1 MALFRKTTADKSEK
15 PGVFARLSE
24 RLTATR
30 RALSGNVGQLLAR
43 KRVLDAA
50 LLEDLETVLITADL
64 GVDTATAVMADITRR
79 VSRKELSDTEA
90 VYAALRAILYEI
102 VAPCEQPW
110 PITHQPEIV
119 LMIGV
124 NGAGKTTTIG
134 KLACRLRAEGRS
146 VLLAAGDTFRAAA
159 IEQLGEWARRA
170 EVPMISQPRGADA
183 AAVAHDAL
191 QAARARAVDV
201 LLIDSAGR
209 LHTQTGLMD
218 ELAKIKRTLARLD
231 AHAPHQVILILDG
244 GIGQNALIQVEQF
257 HKAVGVTGL
266 CITKLDGTAKGGV
279 VFALAK
285 RFALPIYFVGVG
297 ESADDLRPFDARSF
311 VDAVLPTELD
321 DDRA

>member
-1 MALFRKTTADKSEK
+1 MALFRKAADDRSGK
-15 PGVFARLSE
+15 PGVFTRLGE
-24 RLTATR
+24 RLAATR
-30 RALSGNVGQLLAR
+30 RALGANVGGLLRR
-43 KRVLDAA
+43 KRILDAA
-50 LLEDLETVLITADL
+50 LLEDLETALITADL
-64 GVDTATAVMADITRR
+64 GADTTSTVMAEITRR
-79 VSRKELSDTEA
+79 VSRKELGDTEA

-102 VAPCEQPW
+102 VKPCEQPW
-110 PITHQPEIV
+110 PITHRPEIV

-134 KLACRLRAEGRS
+134 KLAVRLRAEGRS

-170 EVPMISQPRGADA
+170 EVAMISQPRGADA

-231 AHAPHQVILILDG
+231 ARAPHQVLLILDG
-244 GIGQNALIQVEQF
+244 GIGQNALAQVEQF

-311 VDAVLPTELD
+311 VDAVLPAELV

>member
-1 MALFRKTTADKSEK
+1 MALFRKTSGDKSEK
-15 PGVFARLSE
+15 PGVLTRLGE
-24 RLTATR
+24 RLAATS
-30 RALSGNVGQLLAR
+30 RALSDNVGDLLKR
-43 KRVLDAA
+43 KRTLDAA
-50 LLEDLETVLITADL
+50 LLEDLETALITADL

-79 VSRKELSDTEA
+79 ISRKELGDAQA
-90 VYAALRAILYEI
+90 VYGALRSILYEI
-102 VAPCEQPW
+102 VQPCEKPW
-110 PITHQPEIV
+110 PVAHKPEIV

-134 KLACRLRAEGRS
+134 KLAARLRGEGRS

-159 IEQLGEWARRA
+159 IEQLGEWARRSDVA
-170 EVPMISQPRGADA
+170 MISQPRGADA

-191 QAARARAVDV
+191 QAARARGVDV

-209 LHTQTGLMD
+209 LHTQAGLMD

-231 AHAPHQVILILDG
+231 AQAPHQVILTLDG
-244 GIGQNALIQVEQF
+244 GIGQNAVAQVEQF

-285 RFALPIYFVGVG
+285 RFGLPIYFVGVG
-297 ESADDLRPFDARSF
+297 ESVDDLRPFDARSF
-311 VDAVLPTELD
+311 VDAVLPAELLS
-321 DDRA
+321 DRT

>member
-1 MALFRKTTADKSEK
+1 MALFRKTTGDKSEK
-15 PGVFARLSE
+15 PGVFARLGE
-24 RLTATR
+24 RLAATR
-30 RALSGNVGQLLAR
+30 RALSGNVGSLLGR
-43 KRVLDAA
+43 KRTLDAA
-50 LLEDLETVLITADL
+50 LLEDLETALITADL
-64 GVDTATAVMADITRR
+64 GVDTASAVMADITRR
-79 VSRKELSDTEA
+79 VSRKELGDTEA
-90 VYAALRAILYEI
+90 VYAALRTILYEI

-134 KLACRLRAEGRS
+134 KLAVRLRAEGRS

-170 EVPMISQPRGADA
+170 EVAMISQPRGADA

-231 AHAPHQVILILDG
+231 ARAPHQVLLILDG
-244 GIGQNALIQVEQF
+244 GIGQNALAQVEQF

-311 VDAVLPTELD
+311 VDAVLPAELV

>member
-1 MALFRKTTADKSEK
+1 MAFFRKAAGDKSEK
-15 PGVFARLSE
+15 PGVLVRLGE
-24 RLTATR
+24 RLAATR
-30 RALSGNVGQLLAR
+30 RALSDNVGDLLRR

-50 LLEDLETVLITADL
+50 LLEDLETALITADL
-64 GVDTATAVMADITRR
+64 GVDTATAAMAEIAKR
-79 VSRKELSDTEA
+79 VSRQELHDAEA

-102 VAPCEQPW
+102 VRPCEQPW
-110 PITHQPEIV
+110 PITHKPEIV

-134 KLACRLRAEGRS
+134 KLAARLRAEGRS

-191 QAARARAVDV
+191 QAARSRGVDV
-201 LLIDSAGR
+201 LLIDTAGR
-209 LHTQTGLMD
+209 LHTQGGLMD
-218 ELAKIKRTLARLD
+218 ELAKIKRTLGRLD
-231 AHAPHQVILILDG
+231 AQAPHQIILTLDG
-244 GIGQNALIQVEQF
+244 GIGQNAVVQVEQF

-285 RFALPIYFVGVG
+285 RFSLPIYFVGVG
-297 ESADDLRPFDARSF
+297 ETADDLRPFDARSF
-311 VDAVLPTELD
+311 VDAVLPAELAS
-321 DDRA
+321 DRA

>member
-1 MALFRKTTADKSEK
+1 MALFRTAASDEGAKR
-15 PGVFARLSE
+15 GLFTQWGE
-24 RLTATR
+24 RLAATR
-30 RALSGNVGQLLAR
+30 RAFGTRVGGLLGGR
-43 KRVLDAA
+43 RTLDAA
-50 LLEDLETVLITADL
+50 LLEDLETALLTADL
-64 GVDTATAVMADITRR
+64 GVDTTTAVMTDITKRIT
-79 VSRKELSDTEA
+79 RKELGDTGA
-90 VYAALRAILYEI
+90 VYAALRAILYDI
-102 VAPCEQPW
+102 VRPCEQPW
-110 PITHQPEIV
+110 PITHRPEVV

-134 KLACRLRAEGRS
+134 KLAVRLRGEGRT

-170 EVPMISQPRGADA
+170 DVAVISQPRGADA

-201 LLIDSAGR
+201 LLIDTAGR

-218 ELAKIKRTLARLD
+218 ELAKIKRTLARLE
-231 AHAPHQVILILDG
+231 AQAPHQIIVTLDG
-244 GIGQNALIQVEQF
+244 GIGQNALAQVEQF

-285 RFALPIYFVGVG
+285 RYALPIYFVGVG

-311 VDAVLPTELD
+311 VDAVLPAEGH
-321 DDRA
+321 DDRT

>member
-1 MALFRKTTADKSEK
+1 MALFRKTTGDKSEK
-15 PGVFARLSE
+15 PGVFARLGE
-24 RLTATR
+24 RLAATR
-30 RALSGNVGQLLAR
+30 RALSGNVSSLLGR
-43 KRVLDAA
+43 KRTLDAA
-50 LLEDLETVLITADL
+50 LLEDLETALITADL
-64 GVDTATAVMADITRR
+64 GVDTASAVMADITRR
-79 VSRKELSDTEA
+79 VSRKELGDTEA
-90 VYAALRAILYEI
+90 VYAALRTILYEI
-102 VAPCEQPW
+102 VAPCAQPW

-134 KLACRLRAEGRS
+134 KLAVRLRAEGRS

-170 EVPMISQPRGADA
+170 EVAMISQPRGADA

-231 AHAPHQVILILDG
+231 ARAPHQVLLILDG
-244 GIGQNALIQVEQF
+244 GIGQNALAQVEQF

-311 VDAVLPTELD
+311 VDAVLPAELV